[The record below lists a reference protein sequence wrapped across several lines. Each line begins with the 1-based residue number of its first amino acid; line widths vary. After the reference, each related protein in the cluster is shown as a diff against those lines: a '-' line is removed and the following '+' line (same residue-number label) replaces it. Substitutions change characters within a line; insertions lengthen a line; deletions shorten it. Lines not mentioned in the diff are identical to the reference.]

1 MSKSSAKSDKKIRY
15 AVVGLGNIAQMAVLP
30 AFEHATENSELV
42 ALVSSDAEK
51 LRVLADRYQVEITG
65 SYDDLDRLLRSG
77 DIDAIYV
84 ATPNT
89 LHRNAVERAARAGIH
104 VLCEKPLAATVADC
118 RAMMHAAADAK
129 IRLMTAYRL
138 HFEQTNLR
146 AIERVRAGEIGEPRI
161 FSSVF
166 SQQVREGDIRTRAE
180 LGGGALFDMGIYCV
194 NAARYL
200 FQAEPFEV
208 TALRVRGSDPRFAE
222 VDEMTSAILR
232 FPGDRIGQFI
242 SSQGAADVSEF
253 RIVGTKGDIRLD
265 PAYSYH
271 GEIREFFTVDG
282 QTEETTTPM
291 HDQFAPELVHFSQCI
306 LEDRDPE
313 PTGEEGLAD
322 VRILEAIVESAA
334 IGRRVSLS
342 PFERSQRPS
351 RDLEMS
357 KPPVGKVQP
366 VNAPPSAK

>member
-1 MSKSSAKSDKKIRY
+1 MNKTAKSQKKIRY

-51 LRVLADRYQVEITG
+51 LRVLAERYQVSITG
-65 SYDDLDRLLRSG
+65 TYEDLDRLLRSG

-89 LHRNAVERAARAGIH
+89 LHRNAVERAARAGVH

-118 RAMMHAAADAK
+118 RAMMHAAADANIK
-129 IRLMTAYRL
+129 LMTAYRL

-146 AIERVRAGEIGEPRI
+146 AVERVRAGEIGEPRI

-180 LGGGALFDMGIYCV
+180 FGGGALFDMGVYCV

-208 TALRVRGSDPRFAE
+208 TALGVRGADPRFTQ
-222 VDEMTSAILR
+222 VDEMTCAILR
-232 FPGDRIGQFI
+232 FPGDRVAQFTA
-242 SSQGAADVSEF
+242 SQGAADVSEF

-271 GEIREFFTVDG
+271 GKIREFFTIG
-282 QTEETTTPM
+282 GNTEETTTPLR
-291 HDQFAPELVHFSQCI
+291 DQFAPEIVHFSQAI
-306 LEDRDPE
+306 LEDKDPE

-334 IGRRVSLS
+334 LGRRITLA

-351 RDLEMS
+351 GDLEMR
-357 KPPVGKVQP
+357 KPPVGKVEP
-366 VNAPPSAK
+366 VNAPSPAK